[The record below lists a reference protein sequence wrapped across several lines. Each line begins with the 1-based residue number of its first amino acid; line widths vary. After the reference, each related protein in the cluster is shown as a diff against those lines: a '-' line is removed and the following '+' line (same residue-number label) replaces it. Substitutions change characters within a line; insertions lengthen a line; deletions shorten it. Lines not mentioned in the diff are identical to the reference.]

1 VKGKSDL
8 SADVRRYGN
17 EGQRNWR
24 GDWQI
29 VASVSS
35 ELQNWMAEAPQHD
48 DVTFIVVKII

>member
-29 VASVSS
+29 VDSVSS
-35 ELQNWMAEAPQHD
+35 KLQNWMAEAPQHD